1 MKFGK
6 KTIGMA
12 VGIMAICMLIP
23 SCAEVHHVSDSDGE
37 VLSKRTSVDNEII
50 PVHHMGHMG
59 TAEGSYSGP
68 EYQYNVYLN
77 KNNGKTVNF
86 WIRSKGSVNVVVSIN
101 GENERTIK
109 SGKSGHITADVT
121 DTNQSFYFNAKSS
134 ASTPGHISI
143 DFRIAQH

>member
-23 SCAEVHHVSDSDGE
+23 SCAEGHHVSDSDGE
-37 VLSKRTSVDNEII
+37 VLSKRTSVDNEI
-50 PVHHMGHMG
+50 VLVRDLDVDS
-59 TAEGSYSGP
+59 GSYSGAD
-68 EYQYNVYLN
+68 YDDTFYLS

-86 WIRSKGSVNVVVSIN
+86 WIRNKGSVNVVISIN

>member
-1 MKFGK
+1 
-6 KTIGMA
+6 MA

-23 SCAEVHHVSDSDGE
+23 SCAEGHHVSDSDGE
-37 VLSKRTSVDNEII
+37 VLSKRTSVDNEI
-50 PVHHMGHMG
+50 VSVRDLDVDS
-59 TAEGSYSGP
+59 GSYSGAD
-68 EYQYNVYLN
+68 YDDTFYLS

-86 WIRSKGSVNVVVSIN
+86 WIRNKGSVNVVISIN

>member
-1 MKFGK
+1 MKFGR

-23 SCAEVHHVSDSDGE
+23 SCAEGHHVSDSDGE
-37 VLSKRTSVDNEII
+37 VLSKRTSVDNEI
-50 PVHHMGHMG
+50 VSVRDLDVDS
-59 TAEGSYSGP
+59 GSYSGAD
-68 EYQYNVYLN
+68 YDDTFYLS

-86 WIRSKGSVNVVVSIN
+86 WIRNKGSVNVVISIN

>member
-12 VGIMAICMLIP
+12 VGIMAICVLIP
-23 SCAEVHHVSDSDGE
+23 SCAEGHHVSDSDGE
-37 VLSKRTSVDNEII
+37 VLSERTSVDNEIMS
-50 PVHHMGHMG
+50 VRDLDVDS
-59 TAEGSYSGP
+59 GSYSGAD
-68 EYQYNVYLN
+68 YDDTFYLS

-86 WIRSKGSVNVVVSIN
+86 WIRNKGSVNVVISIN

-109 SGKSGHITADVT
+109 PGRSGHITADVT
-121 DTNQSFYFNAKSS
+121 GTNQSFYFNAKPS

>member
-12 VGIMAICMLIP
+12 AGIMAICMLIP
-23 SCAEVHHVSDSDGE
+23 SYAEGHRVPDSDGE
-37 VLSKRTSVDNEII
+37 VLSKRTSVDNEI
-50 PVHHMGHMG
+50 VSVRDLDVDS
-59 TAEGSYSGP
+59 GSYSGAD
-68 EYQYNVYLN
+68 YDDTFYLS

-86 WIRSKGSVNVVVSIN
+86 WIRNKGSVNVVISIN

>member
-23 SCAEVHHVSDSDGE
+23 SCAEGHHVPDSDSG
-37 VLSKRTSVDNEII
+37 VLSEGTSVDNEI
-50 PVHHMGHMG
+50 VSVRDLDVDS
-59 TAEGSYSGP
+59 GSYSGAD
-68 EYQYNVYLN
+68 YDDTFYLS

-86 WIRSKGSVNVVVSIN
+86 WIRNKGSVNVVISIN

-109 SGKSGHITADVT
+109 PGRSGHITADVT
-121 DTNQSFYFNAKSS
+121 GTNQSFYFNAKPS

>member
-23 SCAEVHHVSDSDGE
+23 SYAEGHRVPDSDGG
-37 VLSKRTSVDNEII
+37 VLSERTSVDNEIM
-50 PVHHMGHMG
+50 PVRDLDVDS
-59 TAEGSYSGP
+59 GSYSGSD
-68 EYQYNVYLN
+68 YDDTFYLS

-86 WIRSKGSVNVVVSIN
+86 WIRNKGSNNVVISIN
-101 GENERTIK
+101 GGNERTIK
-109 SGKSGHITADVT
+109 PGRSGHITADVT
-121 DTNQSFYFNAKSS
+121 GTNQRFDFNARPS

>member
-1 MKFGK
+1 
-6 KTIGMA
+6 MA

-23 SCAEVHHVSDSDGE
+23 SCAEGHHVSDSDGE
-37 VLSKRTSVDNEII
+37 VLSKRTSVDNEIM
-50 PVHHMGHMG
+50 PVRDLDVDS
-59 TAEGSYSGP
+59 GSYSGSD
-68 EYQYNVYLN
+68 YDDTFYLS

-86 WIRSKGSVNVVVSIN
+86 WIRNKGSNNVVISIN
-101 GENERTIK
+101 GGNERTIK

-121 DTNQSFYFNAKSS
+121 GTNQRFDFSARPS

>member
-23 SCAEVHHVSDSDGE
+23 SCAEGHHVSDSDGE
-37 VLSKRTSVDNEII
+37 VLSERTSVDNEI
-50 PVHHMGHMG
+50 VSVRDLDVDS
-59 TAEGSYSGP
+59 GSYSGAD
-68 EYQYNVYLN
+68 YDDTFYLS

-86 WIRSKGSVNVVVSIN
+86 WIRNKGSVNVVISIN

-109 SGKSGHITADVT
+109 PGKSGHITADVT

>member
-1 MKFGK
+1 
-6 KTIGMA
+6 MA
-12 VGIMAICMLIP
+12 VGIMAICTLIP
-23 SCAEVHHVSDSDGE
+23 SCAEGHHVSDSDGE
-37 VLSKRTSVDNEII
+37 VLSKRTSVDNEI
-50 PVHHMGHMG
+50 VSVRDLDVDS
-59 TAEGSYSGP
+59 GSYSGAD
-68 EYQYNVYLN
+68 YDDTFYLS

-86 WIRSKGSVNVVVSIN
+86 WIRNKGSVNVVISIN

>member
-12 VGIMAICMLIP
+12 AGIMAICMLIP
-23 SCAEVHHVSDSDGE
+23 SCAEGHHVSDSDGE
-37 VLSKRTSVDNEII
+37 VLSKRTSVDNEI
-50 PVHHMGHMG
+50 VSVRDLDVDS
-59 TAEGSYSGP
+59 GSYSGAD
-68 EYQYNVYLN
+68 YDDTFYLS

-86 WIRSKGSVNVVVSIN
+86 WIRNKGSVNVVISIN

-109 SGKSGHITADVT
+109 PGKSGHITADVT

-134 ASTPGHISI
+134 ASTPGDISI
-143 DFRIAQH
+143 DYRIAQR